1 MDSYQSA
8 NQPPNPRP
16 KTGPLRQGTGM
27 LNADSFQ
34 SGTGRLGGPQGTRRL
49 ASGPLEAESTLA
61 AFQIEAENGKVITEK
76 LAPRIV
82 VLKRALALV
91 ANPTDAR
98 ILAGVGAGEAGFTKQ
113 VAGALGVDAGLKRR
127 AQVAVYQYDQALA
140 GVQKADLALAEIAG
154 LAGPEKFAA
163 IDTHCTVE
171 KLRGQLYPL
180 INLHAVFRD
189 SPIVAQLLP
198 PPKVEEPKAPS
209 PEDYAAFMPPPEA
222 VAVVPE
228 APRSVTGKLATTV
241 KQDPAVQEIVK
252 GVKALTGRLFGGA
265 FGAK

>member
-8 NQPPNPRP
+8 NQPSKPRP
-16 KTGPLRQGTGM
+16 KTGMLPQGTGM
-27 LNADSFQ
+27 LNGDSFQ
-34 SGTGRLGGPQGTRRL
+34 NTGTGRLGPQGTRRL
-49 ASGPLEAESTLA
+49 ASGPLEAQETLS
-61 AFQIEAENGKVITEK
+61 AFRIEAENGKVITEK
-76 LAPRIV
+76 LTPRLV

-91 ANPTDAR
+91 ANPADHGR

-113 VAGALGVDAGLKRR
+113 VAGALGADPGLKRR
-127 AQVAVYQYDQALA
+127 AQVAVYQFDQAVG

-154 LAGPEKFAA
+154 LEGPEKFAA

-171 KLRGQLYPL
+171 KLRGQIYPL

-189 SPIVAQLLP
+189 SPIIAQLLP
-198 PPKVEEPKAPS
+198 PPKVEEPKAPR
-209 PEDYAAFMPPPEA
+209 PEDYASFMPPE
-222 VAVVPE
+222 VEVVVPE
-228 APRSVTGKLATTV
+228 APRTVTGKLAQQV